1 MKKKKYEDD
10 EEEDAKDK
18 DKFVS
23 KVILKMYLIL
33 GYEKMLKLE
42 ENS

>member
-10 EEEDAKDK
+10 EEEDGKDK

-23 KVILKMYLIL
+23 KVILKMYLNL
-33 GYEKMLKLE
+33 GHEKMLKLE